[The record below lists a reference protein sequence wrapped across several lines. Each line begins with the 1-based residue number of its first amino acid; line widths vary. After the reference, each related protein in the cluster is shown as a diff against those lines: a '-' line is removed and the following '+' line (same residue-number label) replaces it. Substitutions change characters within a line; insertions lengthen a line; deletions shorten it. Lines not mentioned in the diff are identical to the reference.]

1 MLGVDHRPRNEMGR
15 SKPCRLIEISGPPY
29 ERGRQYGEQAAPEI
43 RRGIAHY
50 ESQVRNFQLSDPDL
64 ARIVAMYL
72 PTIETFE
79 PRFIDEMR
87 GIAQGADVEFHQ
99 IVMLNARTEVLK
111 LAADPD
117 LLREF
122 RSVVADGCTS
132 IVVEPEAAAE
142 SQLIHA
148 HNWDW
153 KVESADASVVLRIR
167 CDDGPDIL
175 TFTEA
180 GALGRFGFNSSGIAI
195 TANYLESDRDY
206 MQVGVPL
213 AVIRRKV
220 LEQTHLAPAIRT
232 VCATP
237 KSGSNNIAVS
247 HSGGGMVFDF
257 ECAPDEAFEV
267 EPQAGVLVHA
277 NHWRSPA
284 ALVKLRDEGVKST
297 PDSLCRERRARK
309 LLAGKVGRL
318 TVDDVKTVLLD
329 DWQTPWSI
337 CRPPRPASGTNISA
351 TVITLVM
358 QPSLGIM
365 EIAVLPTVDPTFS
378 TYTLDVRSVAK
389 QASAK
394 A

>member
-1 MLGVDHRPRNEMGR
+1 MTG

-29 ERGRQYGEQAAPEI
+29 ERGRQYGLQAASEI

-50 ESQVRNFQLSDPDL
+50 ESQVSGFQLGDGDL

-79 PRFIDEMR
+79 PRFVDEMR
-87 GIAQGADVEFHQ
+87 GIAHGAGVEFHQ

-111 LAADPD
+111 LAANPD

-122 RSVVADGCTS
+122 RSVVALDGCTS

-142 SQLIHA
+142 GRLIHA

-153 KVESADASVVLRIR
+153 KVESAEASVVLRIR
-167 CDDGPDIL
+167 NDDGPDIL

-180 GALGRFGFNSSGIAI
+180 GALGRFGFNASGIAI

-206 MQVGVPL
+206 KQVGVPL

-220 LEQTHLAPAIRT
+220 LEQTHLAQAIRT
-232 VCATP
+232 VCVTP

-247 HSGGGMVFDF
+247 HSDGGMVFDF

-277 NHWRSPA
+277 NHWRSA
-284 ALVKLRDEGVKST
+284 TAMVKLREEGLGAT

-309 LLAGKVGRL
+309 LLAAKVGRL
-318 TVDDVKTVLLD
+318 TVDDVKGVLLD
-329 DWQTPWSI
+329 DWGTPWSI
-337 CRPPRPASGTNISA
+337 CRPPRASSSTNLSA

-358 QPSLGIM
+358 QPSLGVM
-365 EIAVLPTVDPTFS
+365 EIAVLPAIDPTFS
-378 TYTLDVRSVAK
+378 LYALDPGRGHGMDSVK
-389 QASAK
+389 EASAK